1 VNVPSVL
8 VWGPLATVVMST
20 LEATA
25 QGLGL
30 TRMSMPFLL
39 GTMVTPNRDRAG
51 VIGFLIHMV
60 NGVVFAFIYAL
71 VFDRLGATWWMGVVI
86 GVVHSL
92 FILAALMPVL
102 PAIHP
107 RMASES
113 AGPTQVRQLQ
123 PAGFF
128 AIHYGRRTMLVVF
141 VSHCVYG
148 AMLGALYEPRG
159 AVSGE
164 GGTGAAFATREIR
177 EVCCRLRIAA
187 TT

>member
-1 VNVPSVL
+1 MNVPSL
-8 VWGPLATVVMST
+8 LLWGPLATVVMTTVES
-20 LEATA
+20 AA

-51 VIGFLIHMV
+51 VLGFLMHLV
-60 NGVVFAFIYAL
+60 NGIVFAFIYAL
-71 VFDRLGATWWMGVVI
+71 IFDRLGATWWMGLIV
-86 GVVHSL
+86 GLVHSL

-107 RMASES
+107 RMASET

-128 AIHYGRRTMLVVF
+128 ALHYGRRTMLAVF
-141 VSHCVYG
+141 VSHGLYGIVLGAFYEPGPG
-148 AMLGALYEPRG
+148 AMVRGTAGNPALSSLSIQPPRHPL
-159 AVSGE
+159 AS
-164 GGTGAAFATREIR
+164 
-177 EVCCRLRIAA
+177 RL
-187 TT
+187 